1 MVRKKLA
8 MKPIEN
14 SISLQTTFAK
24 HKDVIVKKA
33 RELSVLCDT
42 DVGLILFSPT
52 GHLTSFASNGS
63 VEDIFLCFVDRPHD
77 LKGGHTRNE
86 ENLSRRL
93 KQLKYER
100 QILEKVAN
108 IEALEDKLDK
118 LNQRHHGALEKMR
131 WYEPNVEKI
140 NSVLEA
146 EVYEQFLTTA
156 MQHIQQ
162 SKAKLLGNEV
172 GPLRSENI
180 ETNREDAAFIT
191 DHSADMDQNRCS
203 VGVEG
208 HAGTCIPMGPHL
220 SLSFIKSQKPWNA
233 VGGELTP
240 KLDGF

>member
-42 DVGLILFSPT
+42 DVGLILFSPA

-93 KQLKYER
+93 KHLKYER

-140 NSVLEA
+140 NSILEA

-162 SKAKLLGNEV
+162 SKT
-172 GPLRSENI
+172 NI
-180 ETNREDAAFIT
+180 EDAAFIT